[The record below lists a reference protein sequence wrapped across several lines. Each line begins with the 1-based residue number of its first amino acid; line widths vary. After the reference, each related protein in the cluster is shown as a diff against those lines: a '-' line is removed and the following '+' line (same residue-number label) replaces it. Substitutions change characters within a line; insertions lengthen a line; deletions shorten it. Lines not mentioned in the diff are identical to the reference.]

1 MYYHEIDPVLLQLG
15 PFRLYWY
22 GFMYLLTMLLV
33 WWLARR
39 QTRFVLSGWYRE
51 EVDNLLLYTAV
62 GMLLGARLGLFLF
75 YQPAVLLQDP
85 LSLLRI
91 WEGGMSFHGG
101 LIGGLLAAWRVG
113 RHYHKGLFQVTDF
126 LVPLIPIGLFFI
138 TIGNFINGEL
148 WGRITLLPWGVI
160 FQKADLEPRHPV
172 QLYEAASLGLALFVF
187 LWWQVIRVPPRG
199 VLTGSFIFAYG
210 LLRVFNDYFRASD
223 GNSGFAAWDWLTIGQ
238 LLSLPMIIAGGLIIY
253 FAYKKKEATS
263 I

>member
-15 PFRLYWY
+15 PFKLYWY
-22 GFMYLLTMLLV
+22 GLMYLLALLLV

-51 EVDNLLLYTAV
+51 EVDNLMLYTAV

-75 YQPAVLLQDP
+75 YQPLSLLDDP
-85 LSLLRI
+85 LGLLRI

-101 LIGGLLAAWRVG
+101 LIGGLLGSWLVG
-113 RHYHKGLFQVTDF
+113 RHYHKSPFQVTDF
-126 LVPLIPIGLFFI
+126 LVPLIPVGLFFVSMA
-138 TIGNFINGEL
+138 NFVNGEL
-148 WGRITLLPWGVI
+148 WGKITYVSWGVI

-172 QLYEAASLGLALFVF
+172 QLYEAVSMGVCLFAF
-187 LWWQVIRVPPRG
+187 LWWQVIQVPPRR
-199 VLTGSFIFAYG
+199 VLTGSFILAYG
-210 LLRVFNDYFRASD
+210 LLRVINDLFREADSY
-223 GNSGFAAWDWLTIGQ
+223 SGFIAWGWLTMGQ
-238 LLSLPMIIAGGLIIY
+238 VLSLPMIVAGMVILY